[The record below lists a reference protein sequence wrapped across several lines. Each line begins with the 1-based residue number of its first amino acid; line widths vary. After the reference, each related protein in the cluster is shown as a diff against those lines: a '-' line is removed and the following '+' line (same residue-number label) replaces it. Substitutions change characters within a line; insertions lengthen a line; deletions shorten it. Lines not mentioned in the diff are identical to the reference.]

1 MLQKKIIKYVAT
13 NERGLRVGQDH
24 PNSKLTDAE
33 VEALL
38 RDRGPEEAP
47 LMSYLQLAKKYGISK
62 SGARHIIKGDRRC
75 QSKRFVKKS
84 ESVRTFTDKKVR
96 VNLCVSLRARAILH
110 RLGGGKWIDRIAVH
124 IDSELRRAPNSDEI
138 QVFER
143 VLGRL
148 RVMK

>member
-1 MLQKKIIKYVAT
+1 MPHEKNIKYIAT
-13 NERGLRVGQDH
+13 NDRGLRVGQDH
-24 PNSKLTDAE
+24 PNSKLSDVE

-38 RDRGPEEAP
+38 RDRGPEDAP

-75 QSKRFVKKS
+75 QSKRFVKKL
-84 ESVRTFTDKKVR
+84 ESVRTFSDKKVR

-124 IDSELRRAPNSDEI
+124 IDRELRRAPNADEV
-138 QVFER
+138 QAFER